1 MNRTIKYF
9 LEITKIY
16 RESKHEDKIIKYLE
30 DFARKKNLTFY
41 KDKFNNVLITKKVN
55 DKPPI
60 ILQAHQD
67 MICISDNDF
76 DFKNKRVPVKMNK
89 IYIYTNGTTLGA
101 DDGIG
106 IALILAMFDK
116 VDANIEG
123 LFTTSEEV
131 DMSGAKN
138 FDASILTG
146 KYLINLDGFD
156 KDTIINKTAAF
167 YDLEINKRIS
177 VKKSIYNNTYKI
189 EVSGLKGGH
198 SGADIDKFHDNAI
211 LILASILKEISG
223 ELISFKGGTKNNVI
237 PSNALAYFNT
247 NNKINLKKLN
257 KYKIEHK
264 ELKIKIN
271 KVRYQNKVMH
281 NTKEYLDSIL
291 KLPKNIYY
299 KNKFIVTS
307 YNLGVIDNNIFKIG
321 LRSSDNISKDKVLKK
336 IINNGK
342 IYNYKVKQTD
352 FEPGFKT
359 NKNSKLIKILKENN
373 KKSLIKEDHI
383 TVEVGFLQEKK
394 KDLEIAIIAPE
405 IKYAHS
411 TKERVNTKSIIDTEK
426 WLEKVI
432 NKLQ

>member
-383 TVEVGFLQEKK
+383 TVEAGFLQEKK

>member
-16 RESKHEDKIIKYLE
+16 RESKHEEKMSEYLINFAKKRGLKYI
-30 DFARKKNLTFY
+30 
-41 KDKFNNVLITKKVN
+41 KDKYGNVLITKTVDEKLPV
-55 DKPPI
+55 
-60 ILQAHQD
+60 ILQAHLD
-67 MICISDNDF
+67 MIYISDNNF

-89 IYIYTNGTTLGA
+89 RYIYTNGTTLGA

-198 SGADIDKFHDNAI
+198 SGADIEKNIGNAI

-237 PSNALAYFNT
+237 PSNALSYFNI
-247 NNKINLKKLN
+247 NKINLKKLK

-271 KVRYQNKVMH
+271 KVKYQNKVMN
-281 NTKEYLDSIL
+281 NTSEYLDSIL

-299 KNKFIVTS
+299 KNKFIATS

-373 KKSLIKEDHI
+373 KRALIKEYHI

-411 TKERVNTKSIIDTEK
+411 TKERVNIKSIIDTEK

>member
-237 PSNALAYFNT
+237 PSNALAYFNI
-247 NNKINLKKLN
+247 NKINLKNLN
-257 KYKIEHK
+257 KYKTEHQ

-271 KVRYQNKVMH
+271 KVRYQNKVMR

-411 TKERVNTKSIIDTEK
+411 IKERVNTKSIIDTEK

-432 NKLQ
+432 NELQ

>member
-16 RESKHEDKIIKYLE
+16 RESKYEDKMSEYLINFAKKRGLKYI
-30 DFARKKNLTFY
+30 
-41 KDKFNNVLITKKVN
+41 KDKCGNVLITKTVD
-55 DKPPI
+55 DKLPI
-60 ILQAHQD
+60 ILQAHLD
-67 MICISDNDF
+67 MIYISDNNF
-76 DFKNKRVPVKMNK
+76 DFKNKPIPVKMNK
-89 IYIYTNGTTLGA
+89 RYIYTNGTTLGA

-106 IALILAMFDK
+106 IALILAVFDK
-116 VDANIEG
+116 VDKNIEG

-138 FDASILTG
+138 FDASILSG

-167 YDLEINKRIS
+167 YDLEIYKKIS
-177 VKKSIYNNTYKI
+177 MKKSIYNNTYKI

-198 SGADIDKFHDNAI
+198 SGADIEKNIGNAI

-247 NNKINLKKLN
+247 NKKPDLKNLKK
-257 KYKIEHK
+257 YKMEYK

-271 KVRYQNKVMH
+271 KVKYQNKVMN
-281 NTKEYLDSIL
+281 NTSEYLDSIL

-373 KKSLIKEDHI
+373 KRALIKEDHI

-411 TKERVNTKSIIDTEK
+411 TKERVNIKSIIDTEK

>member
-41 KDKFNNVLITKKVN
+41 KDKFNNVLITKTVDEKLPV
-55 DKPPI
+55 
-60 ILQAHQD
+60 ILQAHLD

-237 PSNALAYFNT
+237 PSNALAYFNI
-247 NNKINLKKLN
+247 NKINLKNLN
-257 KYKIEHK
+257 KYKTEHK

-271 KVRYQNKVMH
+271 KVKYQNKVMH
-281 NTKEYLDSIL
+281 STKEYLDSIL

-299 KNKFIVTS
+299 KNKFIATS

-342 IYNYKVKQTD
+342 IYNYKVKQTN

>member
-223 ELISFKGGTKNNVI
+223 ELIGFKGGTKNNVI
-237 PSNALAYFNT
+237 PSNALAYFNI
-247 NNKINLKKLN
+247 NKIDLKKLN
-257 KYKIEHK
+257 KYKMEHK

-271 KVRYQNKVMH
+271 KVKYQNKVMS
-281 NTKEYLDSIL
+281 NTSEYLDSIL

>member
-237 PSNALAYFNT
+237 PSNALAYFNI
-247 NNKINLKKLN
+247 NKINLKNLN
-257 KYKIEHK
+257 KYKTEHQ

-271 KVRYQNKVMH
+271 KVRYQNKVMR

-321 LRSSDNISKDKVLKK
+321 LRSSDNISKDKMLKK

-342 IYNYKVKQTD
+342 IYNYKVKQTN

-359 NKNSKLIKILKENN
+359 NKNSKLIKILKKNN

-411 TKERVNTKSIIDTEK
+411 TKERVNIKSIIDTEK

>member
-257 KYKIEHK
+257 KYKTEHQ

>member
-16 RESKHEDKIIKYLE
+16 RESKHEDKMSEYLINFAKKRGLKYI
-30 DFARKKNLTFY
+30 
-41 KDKFNNVLITKKVN
+41 KDKCGNVLITKTVDEKLPV
-55 DKPPI
+55 

-89 IYIYTNGTTLGA
+89 RYIYTNGTTLGA

-116 VDANIEG
+116 VDKNIAG

-138 FDASILTG
+138 FDASILSG

-167 YDLEINKRIS
+167 YDLEIKKKINM
-177 VKKSIYNNTYKI
+177 KKSIYNNTYKI

-198 SGADIDKFHDNAI
+198 SGADITKGIGNAI

-237 PSNALAYFNT
+237 PSNALAYFNI
-247 NNKINLKKLN
+247 NKINLKKLE
-257 KYKIEHK
+257 KYKMEHK

-271 KVRYQNKVMH
+271 KVKYQNKVMR
-281 NTKEYLDSIL
+281 NTSEYLDSIL

-299 KNKFIVTS
+299 KNRNIVTS

-411 TKERVNTKSIIDTEK
+411 TKERVNIKSIIDTEK

>member
-76 DFKNKRVPVKMNK
+76 DFKNKPIPVKMNK
-89 IYIYTNGTTLGA
+89 RYIYTNGTTLGA

>member
-16 RESKHEDKIIKYLE
+16 RESKHEEKIIKYLE
-30 DFARKKNLTFY
+30 DFARKRNLSFY

-60 ILQAHQD
+60 ILQAHLD

-76 DFKNKRVPVKMNK
+76 DFKNKPIPVKMNK
-89 IYIYTNGTTLGA
+89 RYIYTNGTTLGA

-116 VDANIEG
+116 VDKNIKG

-131 DMSGAKN
+131 DMSGAKH

-167 YDLEINKRIS
+167 YDIKINKKIS
-177 VKKSIYNNTYKI
+177 MKKSIYNNTYKI

-198 SGADIDKFHDNAI
+198 SGADITKGIGNAI

-237 PSNALAYFNT
+237 PSNALAYFNI
-247 NNKINLKKLN
+247 NKINLKKLE
-257 KYKIEHK
+257 KYKMEHK

-271 KVRYQNKVMH
+271 KVKYQNKVMS
-281 NTKEYLDSIL
+281 NTSEYLDSIL
-291 KLPKNIYY
+291 KLPRNIYY

-321 LRSSDNISKDKVLKK
+321 LRSSDNISKDKMLKK

-373 KKSLIKEDHI
+373 KQSMIKEDHI

-411 TKERVNTKSIIDTEK
+411 TKERVNIKSIIDTEK

>member
-237 PSNALAYFNT
+237 PSNALAYFNI
-247 NNKINLKKLN
+247 NKIDLKKLN
-257 KYKIEHK
+257 KYKMEHK

-271 KVRYQNKVMH
+271 KVKYQNKVMS
-281 NTKEYLDSIL
+281 NTSEYLDSIL

-411 TKERVNTKSIIDTEK
+411 TKERVNIKSIIDTEK

>member
-16 RESKHEDKIIKYLE
+16 RESKHEEKMSEYLINFAKKRGLKYI
-30 DFARKKNLTFY
+30 
-41 KDKFNNVLITKKVN
+41 KDKYGNVLITKMVD
-55 DKPPI
+55 DKLPI

-67 MICISDNDF
+67 MICISDDNF

-237 PSNALAYFNT
+237 PSNALAYFNI
-247 NNKINLKKLN
+247 NKIDLKKLN
-257 KYKIEHK
+257 KYKMEHK

-271 KVRYQNKVMH
+271 KVKYQNKVMH
-281 NTKEYLDSIL
+281 STKEYLDSIL

-299 KNKFIVTS
+299 KNKFIATS

-342 IYNYKVKQTD
+342 IYNYKVKQTN

>member
-1 MNRTIKYF
+1 MNTTIKYF

-16 RESKHEDKIIKYLE
+16 RESKHEEKIIKYLE
-30 DFARKKNLTFY
+30 DFAKKRNLSFH

-167 YDLEINKRIS
+167 YDLEINKKIS
-177 VKKSIYNNTYKI
+177 MKKSIYNNTYKI

-198 SGADIDKFHDNAI
+198 SGADITKGIGNAI

-237 PSNALAYFNT
+237 PSNALAYFNI
-247 NNKINLKKLN
+247 NKINLKKLN
-257 KYKIEHK
+257 KYKTEHK

-271 KVRYQNKVMH
+271 KVRYQNKVMR

>member
-16 RESKHEDKIIKYLE
+16 RKSKHEEKIIKYLE
-30 DFARKKNLTFY
+30 DFAKKRNLSFH

-89 IYIYTNGTTLGA
+89 RYIYTNGTTLGA

-106 IALILAMFDK
+106 VALILAMFDK

-138 FDASILTG
+138 FDASILSG
-146 KYLINLDGFD
+146 KCLINLDGFD

-167 YDLEINKRIS
+167 YDLEIKKKINM
-177 VKKSIYNNTYKI
+177 KKSIYNNTYKI
-189 EVSGLKGGH
+189 EISGLKGGH

-237 PSNALAYFNT
+237 PSNALAYFNI
-247 NNKINLKKLN
+247 NKINLKKLE
-257 KYKIEHK
+257 KYKMEHK

-271 KVRYQNKVMH
+271 KVRYQNKVMS
-281 NTKEYLDSIL
+281 NTSEYLDSIL

-299 KNKFIVTS
+299 KNRNIVSS

-383 TVEVGFLQEKK
+383 TVEAGFLQEKK

-411 TKERVNTKSIIDTEK
+411 TKERVNIKSIIDTEK

-432 NKLQ
+432 NEL

>member
-16 RESKHEDKIIKYLE
+16 RESKHEDKMVKYLE
-30 DFARKKNLTFY
+30 DFAKERNLSFH
-41 KDKFNNVLITKKVN
+41 KDKFKNVLITKKVN

-67 MICISDNDF
+67 MICISNNNF
-76 DFKNKRVPVKMNK
+76 DFKNKPIPVKMNK
-89 IYIYTNGTTLGA
+89 RYIYTNGTTLGA

-106 IALILAMFDK
+106 IALILTVFDK

-123 LFTTSEEV
+123 LFTVSEEV

-138 FDASILTG
+138 FDTSKITG

-156 KDTIINKTAAF
+156 KFTIINKTASF
-167 YDLEINKRIS
+167 FDLEINKKIS
-177 VKKSIYNNTYKI
+177 RKNSIYNNTYKI
-189 EVSGLKGGH
+189 EISGLKGGH
-198 SGADIDKFHDNAI
+198 SGADIDKSRGNAI
-211 LILASILKEISG
+211 IILASILKDLNE

-237 PSNALAYFNT
+237 PSNAIAYFNSF
-247 NNKINLKKLN
+247 KKPDLEKLN
-257 KYKIEHK
+257 KYKDK
-264 ELKIKIN
+264 YKDLNIN
-271 KVRYQNKVMH
+271 IRKCKYQNKVMR

-383 TVEVGFLQEKK
+383 TVEVGFLQAKK
-394 KDLEIAIIAPE
+394 KELEIAIIAPE

>member
-237 PSNALAYFNT
+237 PSNALAYFNI
-247 NNKINLKKLN
+247 NKIDLKKLK

-271 KVRYQNKVMH
+271 KVRYQNKVMS
-281 NTKEYLDSIL
+281 NTSEYLDSIL

-299 KNKFIVTS
+299 KNKFIATS

-432 NKLQ
+432 NKL

>member
-16 RESKHEDKIIKYLE
+16 RESKHEDKMSEYLINFAKKRGLKYI
-30 DFARKKNLTFY
+30 
-41 KDKFNNVLITKKVN
+41 KDKCGNVLITKTVDEKL
-55 DKPPI
+55 PI
-60 ILQAHQD
+60 ILQAHLD
-67 MICISDNDF
+67 MIYISDNNF
-76 DFKNKRVPVKMNK
+76 DFKNKKIPVKMNK
-89 IYIYTNGTTLGA
+89 RYIYTNGTTLGA

-116 VDANIEG
+116 VDKNIEG
-123 LFTTSEEV
+123 LFTTSEEI

-138 FDASILTG
+138 FDASILSG

-167 YDLEINKRIS
+167 YDLEINKKIS
-177 VKKSIYNNTYKI
+177 MKKSIYNNTYKI

-198 SGADIDKFHDNAI
+198 SGADIEKNIGNAI

-237 PSNALAYFNT
+237 PSNALAYFNI
-247 NNKINLKKLN
+247 NKINLKKLE

-271 KVRYQNKVMH
+271 KVKYQNKVMN
-281 NTKEYLDSIL
+281 NTSEYLDSIL

>member
-1 MNRTIKYF
+1 M
-9 LEITKIY
+9 
-16 RESKHEDKIIKYLE
+16 
-30 DFARKKNLTFY
+30 
-41 KDKFNNVLITKKVN
+41 
-55 DKPPI
+55 
-60 ILQAHQD
+60 
-67 MICISDNDF
+67 
-76 DFKNKRVPVKMNK
+76 
-89 IYIYTNGTTLGA
+89 
-101 DDGIG
+101 
-106 IALILAMFDK
+106 
-116 VDANIEG
+116 
-123 LFTTSEEV
+123 
-131 DMSGAKN
+131 
-138 FDASILTG
+138 
-146 KYLINLDGFD
+146 
-156 KDTIINKTAAF
+156 
-167 YDLEINKRIS
+167 
-177 VKKSIYNNTYKI
+177 
-189 EVSGLKGGH
+189 
-198 SGADIDKFHDNAI
+198 
-211 LILASILKEISG
+211 
-223 ELISFKGGTKNNVI
+223 
-237 PSNALAYFNT
+237 
-247 NNKINLKKLN
+247 
-257 KYKIEHK
+257 EHK

-271 KVRYQNKVMH
+271 KVKYQNKVMH
-281 NTKEYLDSIL
+281 STKEYLDSIL

-299 KNKFIVTS
+299 KNKFIATS

-342 IYNYKVKQTD
+342 IYNYKVKQTN